1 MRPNLRLWRTIGI
14 AIGLLMMAG
23 GLWALFYG
31 GAVPAFV
38 FAFEGV
44 VIVIGVAFE
53 RVTYKALEPRPL
65 AAGWNRTPERF
76 VDDASGRMVTVYVQP
91 ATGER
96 KYVNE

>member
-1 MRPNLRLWRTIGI
+1 MRIVRTVGIGI
-14 AIGLLMMAG
+14 GLFMMAG

-31 GAVPAFV
+31 GMAPAVV
-38 FAFEGV
+38 FAFEGLI
-44 VIVIGVAFE
+44 IVIGVAFE

-65 AAGWNRTPERF
+65 AAGWTRTPERF
-76 VDDASGRMVTVYVQP
+76 VDDATGQMVTVYVQP